1 MRAESLVGLP
11 PTFLI
16 SAEFDPLVDDCAA
29 FAQRLRAQA
38 VEVEYVQIDGV
49 LHGFITLGKLFPQ
62 AEVAIQAAAA
72 ALARAFAAPG

>member
-1 MRAESLVGLP
+1 MRAASLAGLP
-11 PTFLI
+11 PAFVL

-29 FAQRLRAQA
+29 FAQRLRTQG

-62 AEVAIQAAAA
+62 AEQAIQAAAA
-72 ALARAFAAPG
+72 ALARALAAPG